1 MHVNLDMFMIFIL
14 TEVII
19 AMSSL
24 GMVRTMCLT
33 RVSACNTCWLTK
45 YTLFR
50 IWNQL
55 YPIVFMYLYLDIEIN
70 QLSLISIPDKPIIL
84 SVFTQCLVKC
94 VYCTIK
100 STCSWC
106 AQWLVKYL
114 YCVFSSIYRSIRS
127 KLRCLPQHVIPM
139 SNEPKVKVN
148 HVEAIIIYMYAQ
160 WKKVCVYIVC
170 MTYLYYILTDVR
182 YYISRPCIVHMEDGS
197 REDSI
202 QHVDA
207 VPASVFATS
216 CRRSSG
222 RFATTTTS
230 DIYRQPAYYL
240 FWQNLL
246 RYVCARQFP
255 ITTTGKTSRLSDRAI
270 LWQGSRFIAHTDTV
284 SPLRSSFN
292 DIELTDRCVGR
303 NSIKIEK
310 HAVFMQDGQCLFRH
324 ILRCCINI
332 AVSVLNFI
340 WYSRIVRKRASPTV
354 VMQDGQCLFRHIL
367 RCCINTV
374 DGETL
379 RVCYIVMYFINC
391 VCGYL
396 RIFLLY
402 VTIGD
407 SLIAKVNYEMVILKH
422 FFDMP
427 ALARYR
433 YLIEPT
439 DA

>member
-1 MHVNLDMFMIFIL
+1 MHVNLDIFMIFIL

-24 GMVRTMCLT
+24 VMVRTMGRA
-33 RVSACNTCWLTK
+33 RVSACNTRWLTK
-45 YTLFR
+45 YTLIR

-55 YPIVFMYLYLDIEIN
+55 YPIIFMYLYLDIEIN
-70 QLSLISIPDKPIIL
+70 QLSLIFIPDKPIIC
-84 SVFTQCLVKC
+84 SVFTECIVKY

-100 STCSWC
+100 LTCSLC
-106 AQWLVKYL
+106 TQCIVKYL
-114 YCVFSSIYRSIRS
+114 YCVFSSIHRSIRS
-127 KLRCLPQHVIPM
+127 KIRCLSHHAIPM
-139 SNEPKVKVN
+139 SNVPKVKVN
-148 HVEAIIIYMYAQ
+148 HVESIIIYMYAQ
-160 WKKVCVYIVC
+160 WKNLCVYIVC
-170 MTYLYYILTDVR
+170 MSYLYYILTDVR
-182 YYISRPCIVHMEDGS
+182 YYISRPFIVHVEDGS

-202 QHVDA
+202 QHADA

-222 RFATTTTS
+222 RFATATTS

-246 RYVCARQFP
+246 RSVCARQFP
-255 ITTTGKTSRLSDRAI
+255 ISTTGKMSRLSDRAI
-270 LWQGSRFIAHTDTV
+270 LRQGSRLIAHMDTV
-284 SPLRSSFN
+284 SPLMSSFS
-292 DIELTDRCVGR
+292 DIELTDRCVGG
-303 NSIKIEK
+303 NNIKIEK

-332 AVSVLNFI
+332 AASVLSYI

-354 VMQDGQCLFRHIL
+354 VMQDGQCLLRHIL

-379 RVCYIVMYFINC
+379 RVCYIIMYYIKC
-391 VCGYL
+391 VCGFL
-396 RIFLLY
+396 RIVLLY
-402 VTIGD
+402 VTIGE
-407 SLIAKVNYEMVILKH
+407 SLCVKVIYEMVTLKH

-433 YLIEPT
+433 YFIEPT